1 MNKKLMRKKSE
12 LPGAVGVKVVKTKN
26 QPKGDI
32 NYALRSFKKEM
43 KASGRLQELRERR
56 YFVPK
61 SQRRR
66 VQLERAKYFQWVED
80 QNNK

>member
-1 MNKKLMRKKSE
+1 MRKKSE